1 MTLDSA
7 SHNQKTTTLLEDAKD
22 FMRDVAE
29 WVLHGYITLPIT
41 SDIKDDDRHMKLN
54 PTEWQFVR
62 NNPELTARWFTVTG
76 DDIEEHY
83 PNLVVIAN
91 LGYLDWEE
99 RIVPNRNIKLG
110 RQFYLTDKAWAL
122 LDRPRDTPNLF
133 ISYKRGVSSEL
144 ALLIEARLRLVGA
157 DPDNIFVDR
166 HIKLGDEW
174 ANLIETKTKESSHF
188 ISLIGEGSLDSPYV
202 RQEIE
207 WALED
212 PARRVIPILHR
223 GYTIAE
229 MIEQHGEL
237 GERLA
242 AKQVHIVDGETAAKY
257 EEGVNYI
264 LHSLGYRT
272 Y

>member
-7 SHNQKTTTLLEDAKD
+7 DRNQKTTTFLQDAKD
-22 FMRDVAE
+22 FMRDIAE
-29 WVLHGYITLPIT
+29 WVLNGDINLPIT
-41 SDIKDDDRHMKLN
+41 SDFKDNDENLN
-54 PTEWQFVR
+54 LSPKEWDFVSD
-62 NNPELTARWFTVTG
+62 NPDLTVRWFTADGRKV
-76 DDIEEHY
+76 EEHY
-83 PNLVVIAN
+83 PILIILAN
-91 LGYLDWEE
+91 LGYLYWEE
-99 RIVPNRNIKLG
+99 RHTPNRNLKIG
-110 RQFYLTDKAWAL
+110 RTFYLTDKAWAL
-122 LDRPRDTPNLF
+122 LDKPRDTPNLF

-174 ANLIETKTKESSHF
+174 AQLIEAKTRGSSHF
-188 ISLIGEGSLDSPYV
+188 ISLIGPGSLDSPYV

-212 PARRVIPILHR
+212 PARRIIPILHR
-223 GYTIAE
+223 EYTIQK
-229 MIEQHGEL
+229 MIEEQPDL

-242 AKQVHIVDGETAAKY
+242 SKQVHIIDGETAAKY
-257 EEGVNYI
+257 EEGINYI